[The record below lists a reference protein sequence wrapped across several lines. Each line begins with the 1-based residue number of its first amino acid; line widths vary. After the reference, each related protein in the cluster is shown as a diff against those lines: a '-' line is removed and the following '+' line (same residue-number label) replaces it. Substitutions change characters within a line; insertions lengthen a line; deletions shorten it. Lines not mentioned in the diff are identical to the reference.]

1 MKVSRYVAVATC
13 FLILAV
19 TIAACGSSSGGDDGS
34 GSPIKIGASL
44 SKTGALG
51 ELGANQAAGYQY
63 AVESVNEEGG
73 LDVGG
78 EKRKVELEVTNNQSE
93 PQAAA
98 EQVRSLILKNEVTAL
113 LGACAPDFVIP
124 QGLVADRERIPYVDT
139 CVPQRAFV
147 AGNPEGWTYSWANFF
162 DEHEQAANFMKVLAS
177 APSNKKVALFT
188 DTEPDGK
195 VELPLYES
203 AAEAAGLEVVGS
215 YTFPPDTT
223 DFSSFIAEAKS
234 AGAELIMA
242 QVIPPAAIALVKQ
255 VKSLKYTPQAL
266 AISKGADTAAFT
278 EALGPISNGTV
289 MDEQFLPGKYPGSQ
303 EFDDAMSGKLGDP
316 VSIDFAALGYA
327 AAQTLFQAIEEAES
341 TDPDAINEA
350 LASLSMTTI
359 LGPVKFNEEHV
370 NSTPMKYAITQWV
383 NGGELAYIEP
393 PLDGAKLEVP
403 PGGLK

>member
-1 MKVSRYVAVATC
+1 MKLSRYVVVTACVLIVAVA
-13 FLILAV
+13 V
-19 TIAACGSSSGGDDGS
+19 AACGSSSDGDSGS
-34 GSPIKIGASL
+34 GPIKIGASL

-51 ELGANQAAGYQY
+51 ELGANQAAGYEY
-63 AVESVNEEGG
+63 AVESVNKEGG
-73 LDVGG
+73 IDVGG
-78 EKRKVELEVTNNQSE
+78 EKRKVELAVTNNQSE

-98 EQVRSLILKNEVTAL
+98 EQVRSLILKNEVAAL

-162 DEHEQAANFMKVLAS
+162 DEHEQAENFIKVLSS
-177 APSNKKVALFT
+177 APSNKKIALLT

-195 VELPLYES
+195 VERPLYAS
-203 AAEAAGLEVVGS
+203 AAEAAGLEVVGD

-234 AGAELIMA
+234 SGAQLIMA

-255 VKSLKYTPQAL
+255 IKSLKYTPQAV
-266 AISKGADTAAFT
+266 AISKGADTAAFP
-278 EALGPISNGTV
+278 EALGPISNGTI
-289 MDEQFLPGKYPGSQ
+289 MDEQFLPGKYPGSE
-303 EFDDAMSGKLGDP
+303 EFNKAMSSKLGDP

-350 LASLSMTTI
+350 LANLSMTTI
-359 LGPVKFNEEHV
+359 LGPVKFNDEHV

-393 PLDGAKLEVP
+393 PLHGAKLEAP

>member
-1 MKVSRYVAVATC
+1 MKVSRYVVVTACV
-13 FLILAV
+13 LILAIA
-19 TIAACGSSSGGDDGS
+19 IAACGSSSDDGGGS
-34 GSPIKIGASL
+34 GDPIKIGTSL

-63 AVESVNEEGG
+63 AVENVNKEGG
-73 LDVGG
+73 IDVGG
-78 EKRKVELEVTNNQSE
+78 EKRKVELSVSNNQSE

-98 EQVRSLILKNEVTAL
+98 EQVRSLILKDEVDAL
-113 LGACAPDFVIP
+113 LGSCAPDFVIP

-195 VELPLYES
+195 VERPVYAA
-203 AAEAAGLEVVGS
+203 AAEAEGLEVVGD

-255 VKSLKYTPQAL
+255 IKSLKYTPQVV
-266 AISKGADTAAFT
+266 AISKGADTAAFP

-289 MDEQFLPGKYPGSQ
+289 MDEQFLPGKYPGSE
-303 EFDDAMSGKLGDP
+303 EFNEAMSPKLGDP
-316 VSIDFAALGYA
+316 VSVDFAALGYA
-327 AAQTLFQAIEEAES
+327 AAQILFQAIEEAES
-341 TDPDAINEA
+341 TDPDAVNEA
-350 LASLSMTTI
+350 LANLSMTTI
-359 LGPVKFNEEHV
+359 LGPVKFNEDHV

-393 PLDGAKLEVP
+393 SLDGAKLEAP
-403 PGGLK
+403 PSGLK